1 MKRGRNVKIS
11 RVRLYDILNQA
22 LKDLNE
28 GKDVETVLDEIDR
41 KVKDDR

>member
-1 MKRGRNVKIS
+1 VKIS

>member
-1 MKRGRNVKIS
+1 MKIS

-41 KVKDDR
+41 RVENE